1 MRKMAF
7 VLVLMLALVSTGAFA
22 QSDSVTL
29 RITWYDDGNEGA
41 VLRELLDQFEA
52 NNPDIT
58 VELDTVAYNVI
69 LEQIPQQVQA
79 GESPDLLRLTNY
91 LGLRGYYLDLTPYLS
106 EPETFEGYFPAG
118 VLDAFRTDA
127 EDEGLYGLPLQTTVS
142 GLYAN
147 ATLFEQAGVEMP
159 TVEDGWD
166 VWIEAATAAA
176 EATET
181 PYAIAFDRAGHRF
194 AGPAISEG
202 AAFVNEDG
210 SMTIDQPGFRV
221 MAERLKAWHDSGIT
235 PVEVWLGA
243 GGSYAAAADYFIN
256 GQAVLYMA
264 GSWQINNFATNIGDN
279 FDWVAVGNPAGE
291 EAASGMPGGAALLAM
306 AATEHPEE
314 VGRLMDFLAT
324 PEIYAQFTAE
334 TLFLPG
340 HLALPE
346 FEYETDNDDARAA
359 LEVFAAEVPKLADA
373 AYALNFHPKF
383 FDAFNIP
390 ARERLTQYLA
400 GELTLDEAIER
411 IQQDADTA
419 INPEA

>member
-1 MRKMAF
+1 MRKWVFA
-7 VLVLMLALVSTGAFA
+7 LVLSLLMMMSMGVSA
-22 QSDSVTL
+22 QNQVTL

-41 VLRELLDQFEA
+41 VLRSLLDQFEA
-52 NNPDIT
+52 NNPDIK

-79 GESPDLLRLTNY
+79 GEAPDLLRLTNF
-91 LGLRGYYLDLTPYLS
+91 LGLRGYYLDIRPYLADAAAYES
-106 EPETFEGYFPAG
+106 YFPAG
-118 VLDAFRTDA
+118 VLNAFRLEG
-127 EDEGLYGLPLQTTVS
+127 EDGLFGMPLQTTVS

-147 ATLFEQAGVEMP
+147 ATLFEQAGIEMP

-166 VWIEAATAAA
+166 VWIEAATAVAA
-176 EATET
+176 ETET

-202 AAFVNEDG
+202 AEFVNEDG

-221 MAERLKAWHDSGIT
+221 MAERLKSWHEAGII

-243 GGSYAAAADYFIN
+243 GGSYAPAADYFIN

-264 GSWQINNFATNIGDN
+264 GSWQINNFANNIGDN
-279 FDWVAVGNPAGE
+279 FDWVAVGNPRGE
-291 EAASGMPGGAALLAM
+291 VAASGMPGGAALMAM
-306 AATEHPEE
+306 AATEHPAE
-314 VGRLMDFLAT
+314 VARLLEFLAT

-340 HLALPE
+340 HLALPD
-346 FEYETDNDDARAA
+346 FEYATENEDARAA
-359 LEVFAAEVPKLADA
+359 LEVFAAEVPKIADA

-390 ARERLTQYLA
+390 TRERLTQYLA

-419 INPEA
+419 IGG

>member
-1 MRKMAF
+1 MRKMVF
-7 VLVLMLALVSTGAFA
+7 VLALLLTMISMGALAQDTP
-22 QSDSVTL
+22 VTL

-41 VLRELLDQFEA
+41 VLRGLLDQFEA
-52 NNPDIT
+52 NNPDIK

-79 GESPDLLRLTNY
+79 GEAPDLLRLTNF
-91 LGLRGYYLDLTPYLS
+91 LGLRGFYLDITPHLADAMAYES
-106 EPETFEGYFPAG
+106 YFPAG
-118 VLDAFRTDA
+118 VLNAFRL
-127 EDEGLYGLPLQTTVS
+127 EDETGLFGLPLQTTVS

-147 ATLFEQAGVEMP
+147 ATLFEQAGVELP
-159 TVEDGWD
+159 TTEDGWD
-166 VWIEAATAAA
+166 AWVEAAQAVA

-181 PYAIAFDRAGHRF
+181 PYALAFDRAGHRF

-202 AAFVNEDG
+202 SSFVNEDG
-210 SMTIDQPGFRV
+210 TLTIDQPGFRV
-221 MAERLKAWHDSGIT
+221 MAERLKAWHDNGVV

-243 GGSYAAAADYFIN
+243 GGSYAPAADYFIN

-264 GSWQINNFATNIGDN
+264 GSWQINNFANNIADN
-279 FDWVAVGNPAGE
+279 FDWVAVGNLTGAE
-291 EAASGMPGGAALLAM
+291 TSTGMPGGAALMAM

-314 VGRLMDFLAT
+314 VARLLEFLAT

-346 FEYETDNDDARAA
+346 FEYVTENEDAKAA

-373 AYALNFHPKF
+373 AYALNFHPRF

-390 ARERLTQYLA
+390 TRERLTQYLA

-411 IQQDADTA
+411 IQQDAETA
-419 INPEA
+419 LAPAS